1 MAQFRTTERMFIAGR
16 VVAAGEI
23 VEYAGEPG
31 AALAPLDD
39 DAVTAKVAAVQRWQ
53 ALAGTIAGATPG
65 TIAPRN
71 PSRHRD
77 VLRVARSLGAPAGVS
92 VADAED
98 FIAAWLASPAVV
110 GAIAEPASVS
120 MPSNYKGPP
129 GFQPPSEK
137 WP

>member
-1 MAQFRTTERMFIAGR
+1 MFIAGR
-16 VVAAGEI
+16 VVAAGEV

-31 AALAPLDD
+31 AALAPVD
-39 DAVTAKVAAVQRWQ
+39 DAAVADKVDATRRWLE
-53 ALAGTIAGATPG
+53 LAGTQPGLSPG
-65 TIAPRN
+65 TVAPRN
-71 PSRHRD
+71 PLRHRD
-77 VLRVARSLGAPAGVS
+77 AVRVSRSLGAPAGVS
-92 VADAED
+92 VADAEG